1 MKFIEMNGAT
11 LEIIINNDELHN
23 QNLEGA
29 GVSSD
34 SIIRVNQHGDI
45 EVRRVNKWDVVGGLL
60 GNFEERIKKT
70 TGLDWV

>member
-11 LEIIINNDELHN
+11 LEKIIDSGELHSP
-23 QNLEGA
+23 NLDGA
-29 GVSSD
+29 GVSPD

-60 GNFEERIKKT
+60 GNFEDRIKQT

>member
-11 LEIIINNDELHN
+11 LEKIIDSGELHS
-23 QNLEGA
+23 QNLDSA
-29 GVSSD
+29 GVNAD

-45 EVRRVNKWDVVGGLL
+45 EIRRVNKWDVVGGLL
-60 GNFEERIKKT
+60 GNFEDRIKQT